1 MTEDEK
7 KQLGLKIKSLRENE
21 KFTQEDLSE
30 ICDVSWRTISN
41 LERGTV
47 IPDLR
52 VIFALAKHFNT
63 SIDEL
68 LNFDTNSKKSQSRL
82 EKENSLISKIGKIND
97 STLNYIIEQIDIT
110 IKHYN

>member
-7 KQLGLKIKSLRENE
+7 KQLGSKIKSLRENE
-21 KFTQEDLSE
+21 KFTQEELAC

-52 VIFALAKHFNT
+52 VIFSLAKYFNT
-63 SIDEL
+63 SLDEL
-68 LNFDTNSKKSQSRL
+68 LNFNVSDKKSLSRL
-82 EKENSLISKIGKIND
+82 EQENALISKIGRIND